1 MKQDGSAGVT
11 GGDTPRKHTGNRED
25 DSHSRGRLKAGKDQ
39 GKCHFG
45 KEESPSGLVV
55 QAEEG
60 CM

>member
-1 MKQDGSAGVT
+1 MA